1 MRTTPR
7 TQPERVATGAP
18 YPAPSIPTTPD
29 AVVARTAGNR
39 NLAIAG
45 AAMFLMPWAVWGS
58 AIAQAH
64 GLIGWRL
71 PQGIALWVLTPSLLV
86 ATLLI
91 GGRPSLTD
99 LTHRILRWRAP
110 VWVYAAAVTVP
121 LVIGATTLGLTA
133 AAGRPVPL
141 GESEGLAGCAL
152 YFCYAIGL
160 FLLTEEAGWAG
171 MLMPRLHV
179 RLRPLAASVVLGVI
193 WGLWHLP
200 LLNVPGERD
209 HGLPLLAFLLLI
221 VTTRVLMSTLV
232 NAGRG
237 AVLVAALFHAA
248 FNATCLYVGVVGSDH
263 ALIWTAGA
271 VTTVL
276 AVLTAVPTR
285 GRLLH
290 PTPARG
296 RRGPT
301 P

>member
-1 MRTTPR
+1 MRSTPQTR
-7 TQPERVATGAP
+7 PERVEHGTSSTAAAT
-18 YPAPSIPTTPD
+18 TTIGD

-39 NLAIAG
+39 HLAIAI

-71 PQGIALWVLTPSLLV
+71 PQGIALWVLTPSIV
-86 ATLLI
+86 VGVLLI
-91 GGRPSLTD
+91 GGRPALAD
-99 LTHRILRWRAP
+99 LTRRVLRWRAP
-110 VWVYAAAVTVP
+110 LWVYAAAVAVP
-121 LVIGATTLGLTA
+121 VVIGATTLGVTV
-133 AAGRPVPL
+133 AAGRPAHL
-141 GESEGLAGCAL
+141 GQSEGLAGCAL

-160 FLLTEEAGWAG
+160 FLLTEEAGWTG
-171 MLMPRLHV
+171 VLMPRLQV
-179 RLRPLAASVVLGVI
+179 RLRPLVASLVLGVI

-209 HGLPLLAFLLLI
+209 HGLPFLAFLLLI
-221 VTTRVLMSTLV
+221 VPTRVLMSTLA

-248 FNATCLYVGVVGSDH
+248 FNATCLYVGVVGADH

-276 AVLTAVPTR
+276 AVLTAAATH

-290 PTPARG
+290 GTPA
-296 RRGPT
+296 
-301 P
+301 